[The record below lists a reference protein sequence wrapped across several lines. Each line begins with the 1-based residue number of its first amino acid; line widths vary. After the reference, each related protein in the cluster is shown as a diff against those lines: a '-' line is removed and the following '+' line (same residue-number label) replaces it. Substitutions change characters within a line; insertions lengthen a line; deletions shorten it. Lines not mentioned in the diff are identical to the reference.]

1 MPSQEGSRPS
11 VNELFRTE
19 LENDGWEVV
28 EGSRSRGFRC
38 WRGDET
44 MHFIA
49 LGVWELRQTDMD
61 SLYGR
66 ALRAIS
72 TEPDVDSF
80 VIVLPESAREF
91 RDQVHHQVRKQLGL
105 EIAVLH
111 ESGRIE
117 WTDGVGVR
125 WFGAVNLDR
134 VGQAGSA
141 FADRVRRFGTKFQ
154 K

>member
-1 MPSQEGSRPS
+1 
-11 VNELFRTE
+11 V
-19 LENDGWEVV
+19 
-28 EGSRSRGFRC
+28 GSRSRGFRR

-49 LGVWELRQTDMD
+49 LGMWELRQSDRDT
-61 SLYGR
+61 LYGR

-80 VIVLPESAREF
+80 VIVLLESAREF
-91 RDQVHHQVRKQLGL
+91 RGQVHREVRERLGL

-125 WFGAVNLDR
+125 WFAEVDLDR
-134 VGQAGSA
+134 VGQVGSA
-141 FADRVRRFGTKFQ
+141 FADRVRRFGSKFRR
-154 K
+154 